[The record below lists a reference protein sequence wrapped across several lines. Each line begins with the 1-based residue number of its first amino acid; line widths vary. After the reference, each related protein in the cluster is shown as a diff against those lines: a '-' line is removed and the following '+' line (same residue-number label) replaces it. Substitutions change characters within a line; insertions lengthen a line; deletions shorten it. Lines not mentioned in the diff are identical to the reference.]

1 VAKRRA
7 HGEGTIFQLPNGRW
21 QADVSLGYKADGKRN
36 RKSLYGK
43 TQKEVRQ
50 KLDALKQQLAQG
62 TYSDAKL
69 TVKDYLEGWLKEKA
83 RQVKPRTV
91 ELYTHCIKAH
101 IVPRIGRTQLS
112 KLTPLNVQ
120 TMVGSIADEVG
131 VSSANKS
138 RTVLFS
144 AMKQAVRWQLV
155 IHNPVEA
162 VDTLKGQKREMVL
175 WTPQEAVRFL
185 EAAQTHRLYALF
197 YLAMTTGLRRGEL
210 LGLMWSDIRGDMLNV
225 CRSLTL
231 IDGKPTVTT
240 PKTYKATR
248 WVALSPD
255 VLDTLE
261 AHRQRQQ
268 AEIAFLGAA
277 WPESDLVF
285 TSEVG
290 TPYNPHNVTRLR
302 KQLMNAA
309 KVPVVRLHDLRH
321 LHASLAIKGGMDPKM
336 LADRLGHA
344 KASFTMDVYTH
355 LFDEQRANSAVS
367 ITAYLASGRASSEG
381 AIEGPN

>member
-1 VAKRRA
+1 MAKRRA
-7 HGEGTIFQLPNGRW
+7 HGEGTIFQLPNGKW
-21 QADVSLGYKADGKRN
+21 QADVSLGYKPDGKRS
-36 RKSLYGK
+36 RKSLYGR

-50 KLDALKQQLAQG
+50 KLDAIKQQVAQG
-62 TYSDAKL
+62 TFSTAKL
-69 TVKDYLEGWLKEKA
+69 TVAEYLEQWLKEKS
-83 RQVKPRTV
+83 RQVKPRTI
-91 ELYTHCIKAH
+91 ELYSHCVNAH
-101 IVPRIGRTQLS
+101 IIPRVGRKQLA

-138 RTVLFS
+138 RTLLYS
-144 AMKQAVRWQLV
+144 AMRQASRWQLV

-162 VDTLKGQKREMVL
+162 VDTLKEKKREMLL
-175 WTPQEAVRFL
+175 WTSQEAVRFL
-185 EAAQTHRLYALF
+185 ETAQTHRMYALF

-210 LGLMWSDIRGDMLNV
+210 LGLMWDDLRGNMLNV
-225 CRSLTL
+225 QRSLTL
-231 IDGKPTVTT
+231 VNGKPVVTT

-255 VLDTLE
+255 VLDVLE
-261 AHRQRQQ
+261 AHRSHQQ
-268 AEIAFLGAA
+268 AEQLFLGDA
-277 WPESDLVF
+277 WEKSNLIF

-290 TPYNPHNVTRLR
+290 TPFNPHNVARLR
-302 KQLMNAA
+302 KQLFRKAG
-309 KVPVVRLHDLRH
+309 VPHVRLHDLRH
-321 LHASLAIKGGMDPKM
+321 LHASLAIKDGMDPKM

-367 ITAYLASGRASSEG
+367 ITAYLQAGKLPSVGK
-381 AIEGPN
+381 N

>member
-1 VAKRRA
+1 MA
-7 HGEGTIFQLPNGRW
+7 NGRW
-21 QADVSLGYKADGKRN
+21 RADVSLGYDANGKRK
-36 RKSLYGK
+36 RKPVYGR

-50 KLDALKQQLAQG
+50 KLDELKQQLAQG
-62 TYSDAKL
+62 TLSDKKL
-69 TVKDYLEGWLKEKA
+69 TVKEYLERWLTEKA
-83 RQVKPRTV
+83 RQVKPRTM
-91 ELYTHCIKAH
+91 EIYTHCVNAH
-101 IVPRIGRTQLS
+101 IVPRIGRLQLA
-112 KLTPLNVQ
+112 KLTPMNVQ

-144 AMKQAVRWQLV
+144 AMRQALRWQLV

-162 VDTLKGQKREMVL
+162 VDTLKERKREMVL
-175 WTPQEAVRFL
+175 WTAQEAVRFL
-185 EAAQTHRLYALF
+185 ETAQAHRLYALF

-225 CRSLTL
+225 RRSLTL
-231 IDGKPTVTT
+231 VAGKPTVTT

-255 VLDTLE
+255 VLDILE

-268 AEIAFLGAA
+268 AEMAFLGAA
-277 WPESDLVF
+277 WPESGLVF

-290 TPYNPHNVTRLR
+290 TPYNPHNVARLR
-302 KQLMNAA
+302 KQLMRDA
-309 KVPVVRLHDLRH
+309 KVPLVRLHDLRH

-367 ITAYLASGRASSEG
+367 ITAYLNSGKAPSEG
-381 AIEGPN
+381 AN